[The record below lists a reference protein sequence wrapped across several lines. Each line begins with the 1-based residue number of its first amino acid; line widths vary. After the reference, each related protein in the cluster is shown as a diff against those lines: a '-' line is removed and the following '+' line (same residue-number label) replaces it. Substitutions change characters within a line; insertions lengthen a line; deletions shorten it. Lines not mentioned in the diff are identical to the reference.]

1 MDGAPIREWA
11 RRRADAPARIEIVTE
26 DGAVFACGR
35 AVVRDI
41 SFTGA
46 LLTEIELDGL
56 PAKWFRVRL
65 TFDEGFR
72 ALARPVR
79 IEAKADFALA
89 VEFEDFGAGD
99 AP

>member
-1 MDGAPIREWA
+1 MEPIREWA
-11 RRRADAPARIEIVTE
+11 RRRADAPATVEIVTE
-26 DGAVFACGR
+26 DGAVFATGR

-46 LLTEIELDGL
+46 MLTQIDLPSL

-65 TFDEGFR
+65 TFDEGIR
-72 ALARPVR
+72 AVGRPAR
-79 IEAKADFALA
+79 IESTDDFALA

-99 AP
+99 PE